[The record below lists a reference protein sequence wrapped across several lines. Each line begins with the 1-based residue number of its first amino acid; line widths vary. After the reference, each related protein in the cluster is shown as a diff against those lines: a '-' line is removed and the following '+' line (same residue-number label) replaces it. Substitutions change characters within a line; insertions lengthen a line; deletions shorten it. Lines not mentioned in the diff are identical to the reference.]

1 MSQLY
6 LNHFGLQQPPFDL
19 TPNPDFFYAG
29 GQRGELLAALAFA
42 VLDTPGIVVVVGEVG
57 SGKTM
62 LCRMLAQRLQQQG
75 HDLIYLDNPAFSP
88 SEILHSI
95 AADWGLTPEPGVAL
109 HVQIQRQLLQR
120 HAQGRKVVLLID
132 EAQAM
137 PPASLEEVRLLSNLE
152 SATDK
157 LLRIVL
163 FGQPELDDKLRSPAL
178 RQLRDRVVHCFDI
191 PPLSP
196 SDAAHYLHHRLR
208 CAGCRGAPLM
218 TEPALRAIV
227 RAAGGRLR
235 ALNQLAE
242 RALLAAFAAGSRRVE
257 PVHVRAALRD
267 QQRTWPN
274 RAPPG
279 WRTAAALAAVGS
291 GGVTLAIA
299 WVLWGSGTAAD
310 SPPVPAPTSA
320 TPAAAAA
327 AEREVPSPSAT
338 AAATVPALPVTAP
351 SGHLVAD
358 KDPPPPAARRD
369 ARPALAATPTAWP
382 ADVLQRRDAMLALLA
397 DPQQN
402 GYVLQLATGP
412 QPQVLLDRLQRHG
425 LQQPVWVL
433 ERYYPPGTTVPV
445 WAVFVGHYPDRA
457 SAQAALAALPEALR
471 RDGPQ
476 VRSLAALR
484 AEPQP
489 ERLPGS

>member
-178 RQLRDRVVHCFDI
+178 RQLRDRVVHRFDI

-208 CAGCRGAPLM
+208 CAGSRGAPLM

-235 ALNQLAE
+235 ALNQIAE
-242 RALLAAFAAGSRRVE
+242 RALLAAYADGSRLVQAQHVRKAVRDVPRLETQAASRRV
-257 PVHVRAALRD
+257 LW
-267 QQRTWPN
+267 QS
-274 RAPPG
+274 
-279 WRTAAALAAVGS
+279 AAV
-291 GGVTLAIA
+291 
-299 WVLWGSGTAAD
+299 
-310 SPPVPAPTSA
+310 
-320 TPAAAAA
+320 AAAAA
-327 AEREVPSPSAT
+327 GATALGVGWWLWGARAPSGSTVAVT
-338 AAATVPALPVTAP
+338 AAAAGRVEQAARQEADGSPAATAPPAPPQTAP
-351 SGHLVAD
+351 SSGTAHDAAAAPLRSTAPIPEPVM
-358 KDPPPPAARRD
+358 ARRQ
-369 ARPALAATPTAWP
+369 ALL
-382 ADVLQRRDAMLALLA
+382 DRLA
-397 DPQQN
+397 DPQRE
-402 GYVLQLATGP
+402 GYLLQVATIATDPLPMLKQLARILP
-412 QPQVLLDRLQRHG
+412 
-425 LQQPVWVL
+425 QQPAWAL
-433 ERYYPPGTTVPV
+433 ERYYPPGSPTPV
-445 WAVFVGHYPDRA
+445 WAIFVGDYPSRQD
-457 SAQAALAALPEALR
+457 AQAALALMPPALKKY
-471 RDGPQ
+471 GPQ
-476 VRSLAALR
+476 VRSLSALR
-484 AEPQP
+484 AEPKP
-489 ERLPGS
+489 DRLPG